1 MDAPNAPPE
10 PISPPETAAGAPP
23 VHRSAPHSCDAAVPE
38 PERFAGAA
46 GGGEGAPPADYPM
59 VAQTLNSLAAQS
71 AVYATRAFGPGTQR
85 AYRAAWTK
93 YTGWCAGHGLDP
105 FGGAAGPL
113 PLYVTH
119 LAETGRAVS
128 SIRVALAAIATAYR
142 LAGLALDLRDPKLA
156 PVVEGITRTLGS
168 RARRQATPAV
178 PEILRAMLAQC
189 GRDEMMRAALAARD
203 RAMLL
208 LGFGAALRRSELVA
222 LTIGDAAIIP
232 GRGVRLLVR
241 RSKTDQQGRGQ
252 EVAIWANPAEP
263 AFCPSVA
270 LENWLMFRKAGA
282 DFIDDDEA
290 PADLGERPLF
300 CAVTK
305 GGKITGQ
312 GLSDK
317 AVVRLIKE
325 VAAAAGLD
333 PTHFAGHSL
342 RAGLATSAGDA
353 GVGLAD
359 VMRQTRHKSP
369 QVALTYLRP
378 ADLWRNNATERL
390 FKVG

>member
-1 MDAPNAPPE
+1 MDAPDAPPE
-10 PISPPETAAGAPP
+10 
-23 VHRSAPHSCDAAVPE
+23 
-38 PERFAGAA
+38 
-46 GGGEGAPPADYPM
+46 
-59 VAQTLNSLAAQS
+59 TLNSPETGKAALGSAGRAPYSDGDAKLDPETVAGGAEAGQGVRPLDHPPPSQDLASLAARS

-85 AYRAAWTK
+85 AYRSAWGT
-93 YTGWCAGHGLDP
+93 YTSWCAGHGLDP
-105 FGGAAGPL
+105 FAGAAGPL

-119 LAETGRAVS
+119 LAETGRAMS

-142 LAGLALDLRDPKLA
+142 LAGLALDLRDPQLA
-156 PVVEGITRTLGS
+156 PVVEGITRTIGS
-168 RARRQATPAV
+168 RPRRQATPAV
-178 PEILRAMLAQC
+178 PELLRAMLASC
-189 GRDEMMRAALAARD
+189 GRDEMLRAALAARD

-222 LTIGDAAIIP
+222 LTIGDAEIVH
-232 GRGVRLLVR
+232 GRGVKLLVR

-263 AFCPSVA
+263 AFCPLVA
-270 LENWLMFRKAGA
+270 LETWLVFRKLGA
-282 DFIDDDEA
+282 DFTGEA
-290 PADLGERPLF
+290 GEGVPAARPLF

-317 AVVRLIKE
+317 AVVRLVKE

-333 PTHFAGHSL
+333 PTRFAGHSL
-342 RAGLATSAGDA
+342 RAGLATGAGDA

-369 QVALTYLRP
+369 QVALEYLRP
-378 ADLWRNNATERL
+378 ADLWRNNATERI
-390 FKVG
+390 FR

>member
-1 MDAPNAPPE
+1 
-10 PISPPETAAGAPP
+10 
-23 VHRSAPHSCDAAVPE
+23 
-38 PERFAGAA
+38 
-46 GGGEGAPPADYPM
+46 
-59 VAQTLNSLAAQS
+59 
-71 AVYATRAFGPGTQR
+71 
-85 AYRAAWTK
+85 
-93 YTGWCAGHGLDP
+93 
-105 FGGAAGPL
+105 
-113 PLYVTH
+113 
-119 LAETGRAVS
+119 
-128 SIRVALAAIATAYR
+128 
-142 LAGLALDLRDPKLA
+142 
-156 PVVEGITRTLGS
+156 
-168 RARRQATPAV
+168 
-178 PEILRAMLAQC
+178 
-189 GRDEMMRAALAARD
+189 LAARD

-222 LTIGDAAIIP
+222 LTIGDAAIVP

-270 LENWLMFRKAGA
+270 LENWLTFRKSGA
-282 DFIDDDEA
+282 DFGDDDEA
-290 PADLGERPLF
+290 RADRGERPLF

-317 AVVRLIKE
+317 TVVRLIKE